1 MSSLTPNKLSDHKYL
16 RDPISYFEN
25 EPDIRRLLVEYQR
38 SAYFGTMV
46 SKMNYADDIRYARW
60 SGQTDDGKKHSWA
73 RPEGDPAFPFEGASD
88 VRCRLVDRLIRDQK
102 ALLMTAFNSSTLKV
116 GGTEIGDTMA
126 ASSATN
132 LMRWLVETKMNPE
145 LKREAELAA
154 DYMLTYGWTCVQIS
168 WDRKIGLRKQTMTME
183 ELQQVAQQEQQMGVN
198 NTMML
203 IKAILDES
211 KEAYAIE
218 LLKQQLPQMKS
229 KEMKK
234 FVKNMR
240 ETGQGELEEIYIEKN
255 LPVVTALKPFDEVCF
270 PPETSDLQKARVIF
284 RRQYMTEVELR
295 SMVNNAG
302 WSQDFVEKA
311 VRTMGNH
318 FYFNDPN
325 LIPTTTMLNSN
336 IQRGDYLI
344 EVVWAYY
351 RQLDEKD
358 IPSIYYTVFS
368 PHVGAEVYAI
378 QEMLNYAHGEYPF
391 IALRHEM
398 TRRQTT
404 ESRGIPE
411 ISKTEQDEIKAQ
423 HDAIRDRTAF
433 EVLPPVKVVK
443 RIGALNR
450 IAPAQVLPVSNKD
463 DYTWLEPPQ
472 GRAEYA
478 FQVINQI
485 ETNLGNYYGYNVG
498 ETVDPN
504 KVKMLQQLHVNNW
517 LSFWTQVYKQLFSLC
532 LQYMPEEEIVRITG
546 APLKQ
551 GMNDIH
557 SEYDFNVRFDV
568 RDTDPEFVMEKLK
581 SIVTTVVPL
590 DTGGVIDRNK
600 LVKLIMEAISP
611 DAARE
616 LIIDQTTASQKMYK
630 DVVNDVGMMMLGNE
644 AQYVENDPAAG
655 SKLQYLQEIMQKN
668 PKAQQAA
675 QSDQIFQ
682 ILLQNYSKNLQMSVE
697 QQKNKEIGRIGVS
710 SAQEDIQK
718 AMSEQQGMEQEQQMQ
733 PQQAPMPQQGGVPQP
748 GQMGGML

>member
-1 MSSLTPNKLSDHKYL
+1 MSLTPNKLSDHKYL
-16 RDPISYFEN
+16 RDPISYYEK
-25 EPDIRRLLVEYQR
+25 EPDIQRLLVEYQR
-38 SAYFGTMV
+38 SAYHGTMV
-46 SKMNYADDIRYARW
+46 SKMTYADDIRYARW
-60 SGQTDDGKKHSWA
+60 PGQTDDGKKHSWA

-102 ALLMTAFNSSTLKV
+102 ALLMTAFNASTLKV
-116 GGTEIGDTMA
+116 GGTEINDTMA

-168 WDRKIGLRKQTMTME
+168 WDRKLGLRRQTITMDE
-183 ELQQVAQQEQQMGVN
+183 FQQIAEQEQQMGLN
-198 NTMML
+198 NTLML
-203 IKAILDES
+203 IKAIMDE
-211 KEAYAIE
+211 EREDYAIE
-218 LLKQQLPQMKS
+218 LLKQQLPQMKT

-240 ETGQGELEEIYIEKN
+240 ETGQGEMEEVYIEKN

-302 WSQDFVEKA
+302 WDPAFVEKA

-318 FYFNDPN
+318 YYFNDPN
-325 LIPTTTMLNSN
+325 LVPTTTMLNSN

-368 PHVGAEVYAI
+368 PQVGSKEYAI

-450 IAPAQVLPVSNKD
+450 IAPAQVLPVTNKD

-478 FQVINQI
+478 FNVINQI

-517 LSFWTQVYKQLFSLC
+517 LSFWTQCYKQLFSLC
-532 LQYMPEEEIVRITG
+532 LQYMPEEEIIRITG

-551 GMNDIH
+551 GMQDIH

-590 DTGGVIDRNK
+590 DSGGVIDRNK

-616 LIIDQTTASQKMYK
+616 LIIDQTTASQKLYK

-644 AQYVENDPAAG
+644 AQYVENDPSAPT
-655 SKLQYLQEIMQKN
+655 KMQYLQEILQKN

-682 ILLQNYSKNLQMSVE
+682 ILLQNYSKNLQMSIE

-710 SAQEDIQK
+710 SAQEDIQD
-718 AMSEQQGMEQEQQMQ
+718 AMAEQGQQAQEMAPEQQ
-733 PQQAPMPQQGGVPQP
+733 MPQQGGVPPP
-748 GQMGGML
+748 GAIGGML